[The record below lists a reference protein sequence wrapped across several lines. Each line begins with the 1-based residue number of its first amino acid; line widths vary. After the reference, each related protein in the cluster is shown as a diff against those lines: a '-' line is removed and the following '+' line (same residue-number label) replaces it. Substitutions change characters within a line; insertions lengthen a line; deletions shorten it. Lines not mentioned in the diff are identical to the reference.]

1 MIDTTHIENNILGT
15 LIMWPERYHD
25 INQVAYPFM
34 FSEKNRPLADYLFA
48 AISEG
53 QAVELGVVVQDAQA
67 GKLAT
72 ASHILAITQAPAL
85 DEIVTHCHK
94 LREAYQIHEDI
105 KRYNNALKALM
116 GGEEYEKVRSRFDSE
131 LEALMAMIEVK
142 ADTRFDDIRKAY
154 DHLVKGLE
162 NDGLNGVP
170 TGFSEVDAHTGG
182 WQAGNFIL
190 LGARPAMGKTT
201 LGLDFAFAA
210 AEAGIS
216 TAFFS
221 LEMTNR
227 EVYAKL
233 AAKRAAIPPGKMIRS
248 DISPKDLPKV
258 WPALEYVSE
267 LPLYVFD
274 DTSVDNTLPGIRDK
288 ARQVQREHGLGL
300 IVLDYIQLMSG
311 PEKQREER
319 VGEISKG
326 LKRMAKQLNLPV
338 IILSQ
343 LSRDVEKRGGE
354 KRPMLSD
361 LRESGSLEQDADIII
376 FPHRPEYYGI
386 MEDAEG
392 KTLEGMVE
400 LIFAKHRM
408 GTTTS
413 FWCKYVAQRDTY
425 LDKYQPASPF
435 PADEPAPAPAHAIP
449 ASSRPGKDEDIPF

>member
-34 FSEKNRPLADYLFA
+34 FSEKNRALADYLFA

-67 GKLAT
+67 QKLST
-72 ASHILAITQAPAL
+72 ASHVLAITQAPAM
-85 DEIVTHCHK
+85 DDVVTHCHK
-94 LREAYQIHEDI
+94 LREAYQIQEDS
-105 KRYNNALKALM
+105 KRYNNALKALLN
-116 GGEEYEKVRSRFDSE
+116 GEEYEKVRARFDSE
-131 LEALMAMIEVK
+131 FEALQAMIEVK
-142 ADTRFDDIRKAY
+142 ADTRFDDIRGAY
-154 DHLVKGLE
+154 DHLIKGLD

-170 TGFSEVDAHTGG
+170 TGFADIDAHTGG

-201 LGLDFAFAA
+201 ISLDFAFAA
-210 AEAGIS
+210 AEAGVP

-221 LEMTNR
+221 LEMTKR
-227 EVYAKL
+227 EVYFKL
-233 AAKRAAIPPGKMIRS
+233 AAKRAGIPPGKMIRS
-248 DISPKDLPKV
+248 DVSPADLPKV

-274 DTSVDNTLPGIRDK
+274 DTSIDNTLPSIRDK

-300 IVLDYIQLMSG
+300 IVVDYIQLMSG

-326 LKRMAKQLNLPV
+326 FKWLAKQMNIPA

-343 LSRDVEKRGGE
+343 LSRDVEKRGGA

-376 FPHRPEYYGI
+376 FPYRPEYYEI
-386 MEDAEG
+386 LEDEDG
-392 KTLEGMVE
+392 RKLEGQVE

-413 FWCKYVAQRDTY
+413 FWSRYVPQRDTY
-425 LDKYQPASPF
+425 LDRYQPAEPF
-435 PADEPAPAPAHAIP
+435 PAPDSRPAPASIP
-449 ASSRPGKDEDIPF
+449 ASSRPGRDDEIPF